1 MLKRLFSLVFLLLP
15 ALPANAHP
23 VVKISAHAT
32 PRARFAAQKL
42 RTAVA
47 SLPGDERI
55 LLAQRQD
62 ALLKRFDGEI
72 PQFWPG
78 AKEAFLLRRIGNTII
93 VAGVDAS
100 GVLYGAEEL
109 ADRVR
114 AAGALP
120 AHLNFEDHPQLQIR
134 GAVIGLQKP
143 EITYEG
149 AEYDYRYTPSNFP
162 WFYNKAEWIQ
172 YLNQLAEQR
181 TNALFLWNGHPFT
194 SLLRLPKYPEAQEL
208 PTAQLE
214 KNIAMYHW
222 LTAEADKRGIW
233 ILQGFYNIHLSHTFA
248 RAHHLP
254 YHLSTP
260 TPLATAYTKYVISE
274 FMRQYPHVGLFVT
287 LGEALGP
294 HYGAEWLKNA
304 ILPGVREGL
313 AKQEKEVGHPVEEPP
328 IVIRAHATDIAD
340 VLNTGLPL
348 YGNIDTMFKWNG
360 ESLTWTN
367 VRGPVKKE
375 FEMLVA
381 KSHIAIANIHLLSD
395 LEPFRWGDPKFIE
408 QTTQNFVKIGIGG
421 AHVYPLRYWD
431 WPYTA
436 DATKPRLLQTD
447 RDWIWFASWARY
459 EWNPE
464 RDPKT
469 EHIYWRNQFAERF
482 ASAVAVNAQGHSPM
496 ISGLA
501 DGAAAA
507 GRPVVLTQEE
517 EQTGE
522 HLLDAYELAGTCAP
536 RILPWVGITE
546 GNRQVLSLG
555 MTMPQLID
563 AQRFGPAKTLW
574 TGDAPDGERLDEW
587 VSNEMQHV
595 PHHGINPLSA
605 TAASAA
611 DAAKAVNEAT
621 AAASGISASAVP
633 EYRRVVNDFKS
644 IAALMNFYDA
654 KTQAAAQVL
663 EYGYDHNFRHLTA
676 ARTLLAKSVE
686 DFAQLTALTNTTYID
701 AAGMETSQRRIPVI
715 GGPQTSHWRDL
726 LPVYRRE
733 LTTFDQ
739 RLKVLKSGGNAGATA
754 TSEQPLSQVSFTLGS
769 GAGEAFTVGKGASL
783 LADKDIA
790 VTALN
795 PRLVGLRGIRIP
807 AHGEYPIHFTLSRP
821 AQVLVAFLRP
831 RGSNVSSDT
840 EQWNLFLPDGIT
852 ARKEPV
858 SVWAKPL
865 PAGENE
871 LDLGEGTYV
880 ILGFVPENTHVS
892 SGVQW
897 DKQGKQQ
904 PDLDWLFEN

>member
-1 MLKRLFSLVFLLLP
+1 MLKRVLALLLLLP
-15 ALPANAHP
+15 AVSAYAHP
-23 VVKISAHAT
+23 VVETSAHPT
-32 PRARFAAQKL
+32 PRESFAAQEL
-42 RTAVA
+42 RAVVRL
-47 SLPGDERI
+47 LPGHVHI

-62 ALLKRFDGEI
+62 ALLLRFGRQV

-78 AKEAFLLRRIGNTII
+78 AKEAFVLRRIGNTIV

-100 GVLYGAEEL
+100 GVLYGEEEL

-120 AHLNFEDHPQLQIR
+120 AKLDFEDHPQLPIR

-143 EITYEG
+143 QITYEG
-149 AEYDYRYTPSNFP
+149 AEYDYRYTPANFP
-162 WFYNKAEWIQ
+162 WFYDKAEWTR
-172 YLNQLAEQR
+172 YLDQLAEQR

-214 KNIAMYHW
+214 QNIAMYHW

-233 ILQGFYNIHLSHTFA
+233 ILQGFYNIHLSHAFA

-260 TPLATAYTKYVISE
+260 NPLATEYTRYVISE
-274 FMRQYPHVGLFVT
+274 FLREYPHVGLFVT

-294 HYGAEWLKNA
+294 HYGAEWLKDA
-304 ILPGVREGL
+304 ILPGVRDGL
-313 AKQEKEVGHPVEEPP
+313 AKQAAAVGHPVEEPP

-340 VLNTGLPL
+340 VLKTGLPL
-348 YGNIDTMFKWNG
+348 YSNIDTMFKWNG

-367 VRGPVKKE
+367 VRGPVRKE

-381 KSHIAIANIHLLSD
+381 ESHIAIANIHLLSD
-395 LEPFRWGDPKFIE
+395 LEPFRWGDPEFVQQI
-408 QTTQNFVKIGIGG
+408 TRNFVRIGIGG

-436 DATKPRLLQTD
+436 DATEPRLLQTD

-464 RDPKT
+464 RDPVT
-469 EHIYWRNQFAERF
+469 EHQYWSDQFAERF
-482 ASAVAVNAQGHSPM
+482 ASPIAVNAQGYSPM

-507 GRPVVLTQEE
+507 GRPVTLTPKE

-522 HLLDAYELAGTCAP
+522 HLLNAYQLAGVCAP
-536 RILPWVGITE
+536 QLLPWVGITE

-563 AQRFGPAKTLW
+563 AKRFGPAQTLW

-587 VSNEMQHV
+587 VSNEVHHL
-595 PHHGINPLSA
+595 PHHGTNPL
-605 TAASAA
+605 AAAASSAA
-611 DAAKAVNEAT
+611 DAAKAVAET
-621 AAASGISASAVP
+621 QAAAAGIAASAQP
-633 EYRRVVNDFKS
+633 EYRRVVNDFQS
-644 IAALMNFYDA
+644 LSALMNFYNA

-663 EYGYDHNFRHLTA
+663 EYGYDRNLEHLQK
-676 ARTLLAKSVE
+676 ARTLLATSV
-686 DFAQLTALTNTTYID
+686 DAFAQLTTLTKTTYID
-701 AAGMETSQRRIPVI
+701 AAGMETSQRRIPVT
-715 GGPQTSHWRDL
+715 GGPQTNHWRDL

-733 LTTFDQ
+733 LAIFDQ
-739 RLKVLKSGGNAGATA
+739 RLKLLENGGSAASTTA
-754 TSEQPLSQVSFTLGS
+754 SEQPLPQVSFTLAP
-769 GAGEAFTVGKGASL
+769 GAGETFTVAEGASL
-783 LADKDIA
+783 LAGKGLA
-790 VTALN
+790 ATALS
-795 PRLVGLRGIRIP
+795 PRLAGLRGIRIP
-807 AHGEYPIHFTLSRP
+807 AHGEHPIHFTLSKP
-821 AQVLVAFLRP
+821 AQVLVGFLTP
-831 RGSNVSSDT
+831 KGANMSADT

-852 ARKEPV
+852 AHKEPV

-865 PAGENE
+865 AAGDNE
-871 LDLGEGTYV
+871 LDLGDGTYV
-880 ILGFVPENTHVS
+880 VLGFVPEDTHVAP
-892 SGVQW
+892 GVQW
-897 DKQGKQQ
+897 GHQGREQ